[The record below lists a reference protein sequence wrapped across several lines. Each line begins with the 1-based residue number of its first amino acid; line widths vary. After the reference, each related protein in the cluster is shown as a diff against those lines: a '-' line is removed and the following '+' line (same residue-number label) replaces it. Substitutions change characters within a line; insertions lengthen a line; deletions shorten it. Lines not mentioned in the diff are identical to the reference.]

1 MTRYLTAPR
10 HVAACDLGPATV
22 IVNYRTGGVHTLI
35 GPSARWWAEVA
46 TTGDPSTLNG
56 LDPQA
61 AARLSNRLRQ
71 AGVLIDMD
79 TPAPWA
85 APATGQPWTLSFGT
99 QEAQAGWTDPPRPP
113 HRFLFLAGLAL
124 ALALVALHCGRRRSR
139 MARLLC
145 LLGWAARRTSGSA
158 TIDDA
163 TQVLNAVRWVA
174 MLVPSRVA
182 CLEGSAA
189 GMLALSFIRQRATW
203 CHGVA
208 GDPIRLHAWVE
219 VNGQP
224 VAEPPST
231 LRYTPLR
238 TVPERN

>member
-1 MTRYLTAPR
+1 MTGYLTAPA
-10 HVAACDLGPATV
+10 HVTACDLGPATV
-22 IVNYRTGGVHTLI
+22 IVNYHTGGVHTLI
-35 GPSARWWAEVA
+35 GPSARWWTELA

-56 LDPQA
+56 LDPQSVVQ
-61 AARLSNRLRQ
+61 LSSRLRQ
-71 AGVLIDMD
+71 AGVLIDTA

-85 APATGQPWTLSFGT
+85 APAIGQPWTLSFGT
-99 QEAQAGWTDPPRPP
+99 QETQAGWTDLPRVPL
-113 HRFLFLAGLAL
+113 RFLLLAGLAL
-124 ALALVALHCGRRRSR
+124 ALALVALRCGRRRSR
-139 MARLLC
+139 MARLLR
-145 LLGWAARRTSGSA
+145 LLHWATRLTRSSA

-163 TQVLNAVRWVA
+163 TQVLNAVRWIA
-174 MLVPSRVA
+174 MLIPSRVA
-182 CLEGSAA
+182 CLEESAA
-189 GMLALSFIRQRATW
+189 AVLALSLIRRRVTW

-238 TVPERN
+238 TIPERN